1 MRDGLGNETAPDR
14 TQPGLSRRDLVKL
27 GVAAGLCA
35 AGYPASSWSAA
46 TDSKDQ
52 IIISRPEEFQK
63 MDAYD
68 NFNLVNYSLFL
79 HVFDFLVE
87 MDENSKIVPSLAES
101 WEASRDGLSWTFKLR
116 RGVKFH
122 TGDPFTSKSV
132 KFSLERLKDKKL
144 ARSGWWSELDR
155 VDTPDDYTAVV
166 RTTAPV
172 GPMLS
177 NLMTPTVMYSEKQA
191 ERDGPTFFDK
201 PIGTGPFKFV
211 EWRKND
217 RFVMDLNPDYWKPG
231 VPKLKRV
238 VYRPI
243 MEDFT
248 RVAGLRSGELD
259 IADTIP
265 PDQVTMLQ
273 RDEKLAVLRTMAWD
287 QLYLGL
293 KCDQPPFDKV
303 EGRQAVNYAIDR
315 KILVE
320 KILEGGRPAAAI
332 VPQGVLGYHDGLKPY
347 PFDPDK
353 AKSLLATTGFKAGAR
368 LRLIAPEGWYPK
380 IKEITEAIASQLKAV
395 GIDCSLTIMEG
406 AAFTQARA
414 AGNYNIYVTGGASW
428 DADQLAYQR
437 IRNDVFKSGY
447 RNDRVFSLLHEGR
460 TTVDQ
465 NKRAE
470 LYRAAQEIL
479 YQEGPMVWLYQMEH
493 IYGLKK
499 NVKGFIG
506 YPFKVF
512 DLRKT
517 EKI

>member
-1 MRDGLGNETAPDR
+1 MEQRDFAVT
-14 TQPGLSRRDLVKL
+14 RRELLKL
-27 GVAAGLCA
+27 GAAAGLGA
-35 AGYPASSWSAA
+35 AGFPATAWAA
-46 TDSKDQ
+46 GADGKDT
-52 IIISRPEEFQK
+52 IVISRPEEFQK

-79 HVFDFLVE
+79 HIFDFLVE
-87 MDENSKIVPSLAES
+87 MDESGKLVPSLADS
-101 WEASRDGLSWTFKLR
+101 WETSKDGLSWTFKLK
-116 RGVKFH
+116 RGIKFH
-122 TGDPFTSKSV
+122 TGDPFTAKSV
-132 KFSLERLKDKKL
+132 KFSLERLKNKKL

-155 VDTPDDYTAVV
+155 VDTPDDYTAIV

-191 ERDGPTFFDK
+191 ERDGPTFYDK
-201 PIGTGPFKFV
+201 PIGTGPYRFV
-211 EWRKND
+211 EWRKNEQ
-217 RFVMDLNPDYWKPG
+217 FVMEVNPDYWKQPL
-231 VPKLKRV
+231 PKVKRV
-238 VYRPI
+238 IYRPI

-265 PDQVTMLQ
+265 PDQVPVLQ
-273 RDEKLAVLRTMAWD
+273 RDEKLTVLRTMAWD

-303 EGRQAVNYAIDR
+303 EGRQAINYAIDR
-315 KILVE
+315 KVLVD

-332 VPQGVLGYHDGLKPY
+332 VPQGVLGYHEGLKPY

-353 AKSLLATTGFKAGAR
+353 SKGLLAKSGFKQGAK
-368 LRLIAPEGWYPK
+368 LRFIAPEGWYPK
-380 IKEITEAIASQLKAV
+380 IKEVTETIVSQLKVV
-395 GIDCSLTIMEG
+395 GLDCNLTIMEG

-414 AGNYNIYVTGGASW
+414 AGSYNIYLTGGASW
-428 DADQLAYQR
+428 DPDQLAFQR

-447 RNDRVFSLLHEGR
+447 KNQQVFDLLLEGR

-470 LYRAAQEIL
+470 AYKKAQEIL
-479 YQEGPMVWLYQMEH
+479 YVEGPMAWLFQMEH

-499 NVKGFIG
+499 NIKGFIG

-517 EKI
+517 EKV

>member
-1 MRDGLGNETAPDR
+1 MERNAFAVT
-14 TQPGLSRRDLVKL
+14 RRELLKL
-27 GVAAGLCA
+27 GAAAGLGA
-35 AGYPASSWSAA
+35 AGLPATTWAAA
-46 TDSKDQ
+46 TDSKDT
-52 IIISRPEEFQK
+52 IVISRPEEFQK

-87 MDENSKIVPSLAES
+87 MDENGKLVPSLADS
-101 WEASRDGLSWTFKLR
+101 WEASKDGLSWTFKLKK
-116 RGVKFH
+116 GVKFH

-155 VDTPDDYTAVV
+155 VDTPDDYTAVL

-172 GPMLS
+172 GAMLT

-191 ERDGPTFFDK
+191 ERDGATFFEK
-201 PIGTGPFKFV
+201 PIGTGPYRFV
-211 EWRKND
+211 EWKKNEH
-217 RFVMDLNPDYWKPG
+217 FIMEVNPDYWKQPL
-231 VPKLKRV
+231 PKIKRV

-265 PDQVTMLQ
+265 PDQVSVLQ

-303 EGRQAVNYAIDR
+303 EGRQAINYAIDR
-315 KILVE
+315 KVLVE

-332 VPQGVLGYHDGLKPY
+332 VPQGVLGYHEGLKPY

-353 AKSLLATTGFKAGAR
+353 AKGLLAKSGFKSGAR
-368 LRLIAPEGWYPK
+368 LRFIAPEGWYPK
-380 IKEITEAIASQLKAV
+380 IKEVTETIASQLKTV
-395 GIDCSLTIMEG
+395 GLDCNLTIMEG

-428 DADQLAYQR
+428 DPDQLAFQR

-447 RNDRVFSLLHEGR
+447 KNQKVFDLLLEGR

-470 LYRAAQEIL
+470 AYKKAQEIL
-479 YQEGPMVWLYQMEH
+479 YEEGSMVWLFQMEH

-499 NVKGFIG
+499 NIKGFIG

-517 EKI
+517 EKV

>member
-1 MRDGLGNETAPDR
+1 MSSDVGNGTGPERNQLA
-14 TQPGLSRRDLVKL
+14 LSRRDVLKL
-27 GVAAGLCA
+27 GAAAGLCA
-35 AGYPASSWSAA
+35 AGLPASGWSAA
-46 TDSKDQ
+46 TDSRDQ
-52 IIISRPEEFQK
+52 IVISRPEEFQK

-68 NFNLVNYSLFL
+68 QFNLVNYSLFL

-87 MDENSKIVPSLAES
+87 MDENGKIVPSLAES

-116 RGVKFH
+116 KGVKFH

-155 VDTPDDYTAVV
+155 VDTPDEYTAIV

-191 ERDGPTFFDK
+191 ERDGPTFYDK
-201 PIGTGPFKFV
+201 PIGTGPYKFV
-211 EWRKND
+211 EWRKNE
-217 RFVMDLNPDYWKPG
+217 RFVMDLNTDHWKQPL
-231 VPKLKRV
+231 PKIKRV
-238 VYRPI
+238 IYRPI

-265 PDQVTMLQ
+265 PDQVTVLQ
-273 RDEKLAVLRTMAWD
+273 RDEKLMVHRTMAWD

-315 KILVE
+315 KMLVE
-320 KILEGGRPAAAI
+320 KILEGGRPATAI
-332 VPQGVLGYHDGLKPY
+332 VPQGVLGHHEGLKPY
-347 PFDPDK
+347 PYDPDR
-353 AKSLLATTGFKAGAR
+353 AKSLLAKTGFRAGTKIR
-368 LRLIAPEGWYPK
+368 FIAPEGWYPK
-380 IKEITEAIASQLKAV
+380 MKEVTETIVSQLKAV
-395 GIDCSLTIMEG
+395 GLECDLTIMEG

-414 AGNYNIYVTGGASW
+414 AGSYNIYVTGGATW
-428 DADQLAYQR
+428 DPDQMTYQR

-447 RNDRVFSLLHEGR
+447 RNDKVFDLIHQGR

-479 YQEGPMVWLYQMEH
+479 YQEGSMVWLYQMEH

-499 NVKGFIG
+499 TIKGFIG

-517 EKI
+517 EKV

>member
-1 MRDGLGNETAPDR
+1 MSPIESSLT
-14 TQPGLSRRDLVKL
+14 RRDLLKL
-27 GVAAGLCA
+27 GAAAGLCA
-35 AGYPASSWSAA
+35 AGLPATGWAA
-46 TDSKDQ
+46 GTDSRDQ
-52 IIISRPEEFQK
+52 IIISRPEEIQK

-68 NFNLVNYSLFL
+68 QFNLVNYSLFL

-87 MDENSKIVPSLAES
+87 MDENGKIVPSLAES
-101 WEASRDGLSWTFKLR
+101 WETSRDGLSWTFKLKK
-116 RGVKFH
+116 GVKFH

-144 ARSGWWSELDR
+144 ARSGWWSQLDR
-155 VDTPDDYTAVV
+155 VDTPDDYTAIV

-191 ERDGPTFFDK
+191 ERDGPTFYEK
-201 PIGTGPFKFV
+201 PIGTGPYKFA
-211 EWRKND
+211 EWRKNE
-217 RFVMDLNPDYWKPG
+217 RFVMDLNTDHWKQPL
-231 VPKLKRV
+231 PKIKRII
-238 VYRPI
+238 YRPI

-265 PDQVTMLQ
+265 ADQIPVLQ
-273 RDEKLAVLRTMAWD
+273 RDEKLTVLRTMAWD

-303 EGRQAVNYAIDR
+303 EGRQAINYAIDR
-315 KILVE
+315 KMLVE

-332 VPQGVLGYHDGLKPY
+332 VPQGLLGYHDGLKPY
-347 PFDPDK
+347 PYDPEK
-353 AKSLLATTGFKAGAR
+353 AKTLLAKTGFRAGTKIR
-368 LRLIAPEGWYPK
+368 FIAPEGWYPK
-380 IKEITEAIASQLKAV
+380 LKEVTEAMASQLKTV
-395 GIDCSLTIMEG
+395 GLECDLTIMEG
-406 AAFTQARA
+406 APFTQARA

-428 DADQLAYQR
+428 DPDQLAYQR
-437 IRNDVFKSGY
+437 IRDDVFKSGY
-447 RNDRVFSLLHEGR
+447 KNDKVFSLLYEGR

-479 YQEGPMVWLYQMEH
+479 YQEGSMVWLYQMEH

-499 NVKGFIG
+499 SIKGFIG

-512 DLRKT
+512 DLRKAD
-517 EKI
+517 KV

>member
-1 MRDGLGNETAPDR
+1 MSSMFGNGSAPSANR
-14 TQPGLSRRDLVKL
+14 PSLSRRNVLKL
-27 GVAAGLCA
+27 GAAAGLGA
-35 AGYPASSWSAA
+35 AGLPASCWAA
-46 TDSKDQ
+46 AADSKDQ
-52 IIISRPEEFQK
+52 IIISRPEEIQK

-68 NFNLVNYSLFL
+68 QFNLVNYSLFL

-87 MDENSKIVPSLAES
+87 MDESGKIVPSLAES
-101 WEASRDGLSWTFKLR
+101 WESSRDGLSWTFKLR
-116 RGVKFH
+116 KGVKFH
-122 TGDPFTSKSV
+122 NGETFTSRAV
-132 KFSLERLKDKKL
+132 QFSLERLKDKKL

-155 VDTPDDYTAVV
+155 VDTPDDYTAIL

-172 GPMLS
+172 GMMLS
-177 NLMTPTVMYSEKQA
+177 NLMTPTVIYSPKAAQ
-191 ERDGPTFFDK
+191 DGGPTFYEK
-201 PIGTGPFKFV
+201 PIGTGPYKFV
-211 EWRKND
+211 EWKKNE
-217 RFVMDLNPDYWKPG
+217 RFVMELNADYWKQPL
-231 VPKLKRV
+231 PKIKRI

-265 PDQVTMLQ
+265 PDQVAVLQ
-273 RDEKLAVLRTMAWD
+273 RDEKLMVHRTMAWD

-293 KCDQPPFDKV
+293 KCDQPPFDRV
-303 EGRQAVNYAIDR
+303 EGRQAINYAIDR
-315 KILVE
+315 KTLVD

-332 VPQGVLGYHDGLKPY
+332 VPQGVLGYHAGLKPY
-347 PFDPDK
+347 PYDPDK
-353 AKSLLATTGFKAGAR
+353 AKSLLGKPASKIRF
-368 LRLIAPEGWYPK
+368 IAPEGWYPK
-380 IKEITEAIASQLKAV
+380 MKEVTETIVSQLKAV
-395 GIDCSLTIMEG
+395 GLECDLTIMEG

-414 AGNYNIYVTGGASW
+414 AGSYNIYVTGGATW
-428 DADQLAYQR
+428 DPDQMMYQR

-447 RNDRVFSLLHEGR
+447 KNDKVFDLIHQGR

-479 YQEGPMVWLYQMEH
+479 YQEGSMVWLYQMEH
-493 IYGLKK
+493 IYGMRKA
-499 NVKGFIG
+499 VKGFIG

-517 EKI
+517 DKV